1 MSFFKNVLPRIML
14 SINLLDPDSH
24 FDYRTLSLS
33 ILYIPL
39 LFEVSQ
45 ACIAFSI
52 QGKQ

>member
-1 MSFFKNVLPRIML
+1 ML
-14 SINLLDPDSH
+14 SIILLDPDSH
-24 FDYRTLSLS
+24 FNYRALLLS

-39 LFEVSQ
+39 LFEVLQ